1 MLKYKLYKDTR
12 SNSQFKGCWYA
23 RIAKSDIIT
32 TRQLVAHMAKHG
44 TAYSKGTMWAVIT
57 DMITCVHE
65 LILRGQAVKIDDLAI
80 FSIGIVSKPA
90 PTAKDFDAHTN
101 IATFKLRARPTGEF
115 TKAQLMRVANIMEAT
130 YYKPVAKTTANN
142 GEKKV

>member
-1 MLKYKLYKDTR
+1 
-12 SNSQFKGCWYA
+12 
-23 RIAKSDIIT
+23 
-32 TRQLVAHMAKHG
+32 MAKHG

-90 PTAKDFDAHTN
+90 PTAKEFDAH
-101 IATFKLRARPTGEF
+101 
-115 TKAQLMRVANIMEAT
+115 ANIMEAT
-130 YYKPVAKTTANN
+130 YYKPVAKTTAND
-142 GEKKV
+142 GK

>member
-1 MLKYKLYKDTR
+1 
-12 SNSQFKGCWYA
+12 
-23 RIAKSDIIT
+23 
-32 TRQLVAHMAKHG
+32 MAKHG

-90 PTAKDFDAHTN
+90 HTAKEFDVHTN

-130 YYKPVAKTTANN
+130 YYKPVAKTTAND
-142 GEKKV
+142 GK

>member
-44 TAYSKGTMWAVIT
+44 NRLLQGYYVGC
-57 DMITCVHE
+57 DNRHDY
-65 LILRGQAVKIDDLAI
+65 LR
-80 FSIGIVSKPA
+80 
-90 PTAKDFDAHTN
+90 T
-101 IATFKLRARPTGEF
+101 
-115 TKAQLMRVANIMEAT
+115 
-130 YYKPVAKTTANN
+130 
-142 GEKKV
+142 

>member
-32 TRQLVAHMAKHG
+32 TRQLVAHMTKHG

-80 FSIGIVSKPA
+80 FSIGIV
-90 PTAKDFDAHTN
+90 
-101 IATFKLRARPTGEF
+101 
-115 TKAQLMRVANIMEAT
+115 RVANIMEAT
-130 YYKPVAKTTANN
+130 CYKPVAKTTAND
-142 GEKKV
+142 GE